1 MTKVRRVEEYL
12 INYGTITTLEIQ
24 QLVWCTCPHGI
35 IRDIREKHGYN
46 SVTDEW
52 ITKTRDIIENGKKR
66 KETIRYK
73 KYIWN
78 GDKAFKDVLEELS
91 A

>member
-1 MTKVRRVEEYL
+1 MTKVERVEKYL
-12 INYGTITTLEIQ
+12 TTYGAITSLEIQ
-24 QLVWCTCPHGI
+24 QMVYSTCPHGI

-52 ITKTRDIIENGKKR
+52 ITKTRDIVENGKRR

-78 GDKAFKDVLEELS
+78 GGKSFKDVLEELS